1 MRTVIAFAG
10 VRRIAEG
17 PLGDVA
23 RAARAAVAA
32 GEARVLIFDAA
43 TSEPVEV
50 DLRAEAIEPADEA
63 PRGRGR
69 PSLGVTAREVTLLP
83 RHWDWLARQSGG
95 ASAALR
101 RLVDAARRS
110 EADADDLRA
119 GREAVYRFATAMA
132 GDAPLYDDAMRALFA
147 GDRAA
152 FSAATSLWPADVRD
166 HALALGAAAFARPA
180 VPLEGAV

>member
-1 MRTVIAFAG
+1 MRTFIAFAG
-10 VRRIAEG
+10 ARRIAEG
-17 PLGDVA
+17 PLGAVV
-23 RAARAAVAA
+23 RAVRAAVDE
-32 GEARVLIFDAA
+32 GEARVLTFDAA
-43 TSEPVEV
+43 TSEPVEL
-50 DLRAEAIEPADEA
+50 DLRAETIEPAAET

-101 RLVDAARRS
+101 RLVEAARRS

-119 GREAVYRFATAMA
+119 GREALYRFATAMA
-132 GDAPLYDDAMRALFA
+132 GDAPLYEDAMRALFA
-147 GDRAA
+147 GDWAA
-152 FSAATSLWPADVRD
+152 FSVATALWPADVRD
-166 HALALGAAAFARPA
+166 HALALGAAAFARPP